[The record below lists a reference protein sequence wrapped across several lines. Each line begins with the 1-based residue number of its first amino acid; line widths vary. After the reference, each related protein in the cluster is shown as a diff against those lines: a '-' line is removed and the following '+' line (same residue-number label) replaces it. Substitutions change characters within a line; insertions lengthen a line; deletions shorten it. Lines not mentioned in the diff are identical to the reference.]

1 MPGSG
6 AASPG
11 NAPPRRRTMVAMRRT
26 AGLLGRRHFLPDAAF
41 FFPAIERLAIDL
53 VHGGL
58 RDLHVVRRSAQE
70 EIDIVDR
77 AIGRFHIYAGE
88 VFAAAKT
95 RKTFFMNLV
104 EIQRALLASMFRVK
118 PLVQCSR

>member
-6 AASPG
+6 VAPLR
-11 NAPPRRRTMVAMRRT
+11 NAPPKSRTMVAMRRM
-26 AGLLGRRHFLPDAAF
+26 ARLLSRGHFLPDAAF
-41 FFPAIERLAIDL
+41 FFPAIERLAINL

-70 EIDIVDR
+70 EIDVVDR
-77 AIGRFHIYAGE
+77 AIGRFHIDARK

-95 RKTFFMNLV
+95 RKTFFMHLDQVEGELFAPMFSMKFLV
-104 EIQRALLASMFRVK
+104 TR
-118 PLVQCSR
+118 